1 MADEVRALID
11 DRTPNE
17 SRKSGGRNH
26 EPWIIEIALNA
37 SPSKPKLHVRDVIYI
52 SSSAR
57 QYIGETGDRSPSSA
71 AQKSAQLGIRLT
83 YGDVRR

>member
-1 MADEVRALID
+1 MTAR
-11 DRTPNE
+11 RTNPGKAAAATMNRE
-17 SRKSGGRNH
+17 SLKLPLTLRLRSR
-26 EPWIIEIALNA
+26 
-37 SPSKPKLHVRDVIYI
+37 KLHVRDVIYI